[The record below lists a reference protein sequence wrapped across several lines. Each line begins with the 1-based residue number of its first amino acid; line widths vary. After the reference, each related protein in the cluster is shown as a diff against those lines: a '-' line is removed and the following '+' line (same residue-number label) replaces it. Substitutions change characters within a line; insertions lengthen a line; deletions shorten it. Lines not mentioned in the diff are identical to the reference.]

1 MSERPTILYGREQDL
16 DVAEFRRVLVDSGLG
31 RIRPVDDTP
40 RLQAMIDGANL
51 IVTARLDQPGRPLV
65 GIGRAVTDSA
75 WCCYLSDLAVS
86 PSAQG
91 LGVGKGLLD
100 EARRQLGPNVSLY
113 LISVPEAIGFYER
126 AGMKRLTDAF
136 SYKRER

>member
-1 MSERPTILYGREQDL
+1 MNETPRILYGREQDL
-16 DVAEFRRVLVDSGLG
+16 NVAEFRRVLVESGLG
-31 RIRPVDDTP
+31 RIRPVDDEP

-51 IVTARLDQPGRPLV
+51 IVTARLNQPGRPLV
-65 GIGRAVTDSA
+65 GFGRAVTDTV

-91 LGVGKGLLD
+91 LGVGRGLLD
-100 EARRQLGPNVSLY
+100 EARRQLGPSVSLY
-113 LISVPEAIGFYER
+113 LISVPEAVGFYER
-126 AGMKRLTDAF
+126 AGMTRLIDAF